1 MSLPRLTWPLVVL
14 ALTSFV
20 WVATPAGQRGGG
32 FNTFRDN
39 TGEPSVGT
47 ATISGSVLV
56 DGSGTPVR
64 RARVTLTGTEIRG
77 GRSVVTDEMG
87 RFSFAALPAGR
98 FTMTASK
105 PGFVNASYGAKRA
118 GRPGTPIQV
127 AEGQQLER
135 MVINL
140 PRGGVITGRVV
151 DEHGDPAAGTPVRAF
166 RYVMQT
172 GERVLESAGQDE
184 TDDRGVYRIYELQP
198 GEYVVNAVP
207 RNMNAGDLRQALS
220 VELSSLMA
228 EAETVGGGR
237 GGNLPALAGLAAG
250 RGATLLGRVTE
261 LQNQIAT
268 VEQEQSV
275 GYAPIY
281 YPGTSSASAAVA
293 VPVEAGEERMGVDFR
308 LQLVATARV
317 SGSVVGGNI
326 LPQGTQV
333 ALVPND
339 WSNGV
344 RGPGMNMTRVDASGE
359 FSFRDVTPGDYV
371 VQARA
376 TVRESSD
383 GTLTAGGRGG
393 RGRGGGGDVVEVLW
407 ASTPLAVMGQ
417 DVSDVLLNLSP
428 GMKISGRV
436 VFDGSGTP
444 PEDLTDI
451 RVAVSARGTQAF
463 DIGGIPPAE
472 VDPNGRFT
480 VTGVSPGRY
489 GLSASMG
496 GRGGGNQ
503 GFRTLNA
510 LAAGDTAWRLASATV
525 NGVDTLDFPI
535 DIGPFQEVS
544 DAVLTF
550 SDRTQQLT
558 GTIQD
563 TSGRPTSDYTIIVFP
578 SDSRYWLPQA
588 RRIGSTRPDTDGRF
602 TFRDIPPGDY
612 QLTAVTDA
620 EPGEWYD
627 PSFLDQLR
635 QVSIPF
641 SLSEG
646 ETHTQNIRVAGG

>member
-1 MSLPRLTWPLVVL
+1 MSLSRLTWPLVVL
-14 ALTSFV
+14 ALTAFV
-20 WVATPAGQRGGG
+20 WVATPEGQRGGG

-47 ATISGSVLV
+47 AVISGSVV
-56 DGSGTPVR
+56 VAGSGTPVR

-77 GRSVVTDEMG
+77 GRSSVTDEMG
-87 RFSFAALPAGR
+87 QFSFAALPAGR

-105 PGFVNASYGAKRA
+105 PGFVNTSYGAKRA

-135 MVINL
+135 MEINL
-140 PRGGVITGRVV
+140 PRGGVITGRVI
-151 DEHGDPAAGTPVRAF
+151 DEHGDPAAGMPVRAF
-166 RYVMQT
+166 RDVMQT
-172 GERVLESAGQDE
+172 GERVLQSAGQDE

-207 RNMNAGDLRQALS
+207 RNMNAGDVRQALS
-220 VELSSLMA
+220 AELSNLMA
-228 EAETVGGGR
+228 EAESVGGGR
-237 GGNLPALAGLAAG
+237 GGNLSALAGLAVG

-261 LQNQIAT
+261 LQSQIAA

-281 YPGTSSASAAVA
+281 YPGTSSAAAAVA
-293 VPVEAGEERMGVDFR
+293 VPVEAGEERIGVDFR
-308 LQLVATARV
+308 LQLVPTARV
-317 SGSVVGGNI
+317 SGAVVGGNI

-333 ALVPND
+333 ALVPSD
-339 WSNGV
+339 WGNGV
-344 RGPGMNMTRVDASGE
+344 RGPGMNMTRVDAAGE

-383 GTLTAGGRGG
+383 GTLTTGG
-393 RGRGGGGDVVEVLW
+393 RGRGRGGDVVEVLW

-451 RVAVSARGTQAF
+451 RVSVSARGTQAF

-472 VDPNGRFT
+472 VGPNGRFT

-496 GRGGGNQ
+496 GGRGNQ

-510 LAAGDTAWRLASATV
+510 LASGDTAWRLASATV

-602 TFRDIPPGDY
+602 TFRDIPPGEY
-612 QLTAVTDA
+612 RLTAVTDA

-646 ETHTQNIRVAGG
+646 ETRTQNIQVAGG